1 MCAKVRAH
9 KHIVQIL
16 WVGIIKVNLSPTCD
30 VFWDQGPVLPV
41 KICPSNS
48 NLNASCATLLR
59 TFHWRSAL
67 GRLPRCLQ
75 QSWQAT
81 RQTTGP
87 WLQRRQL
94 VVGFQASRFQNI
106 LNFQSGSQGNF
117 RWGPTSTSIFTLEPS
132 VGHGMILCMPLPTC
146 CSSSVGQHRLRS
158 LKIRP
163 VTR

>member
-1 MCAKVRAH
+1 M
-9 KHIVQIL
+9 
-16 WVGIIKVNLSPTCD
+16 
-30 VFWDQGPVLPV
+30 LPV

-81 RQTTGP
+81 KQTTGP